1 MSLLSVDEALTRILA
16 RVPAPS
22 AETLPLAMALNRVL
36 SEPLL
41 AAHNQP
47 PFNASAMDGYA
58 VRAADVVPNQPLKL
72 VGTSQA
78 GQRFVGLMAPGQCV
92 RIFTGAPLP
101 IGADAVIMQEEATAN
116 GNGIAF
122 QKTPPVGRSIRPIGN
137 DFLKGQQLLPAGTI
151 LTPMALALAAAANQ
165 PRLPVTKLLRIA
177 VLATGDELVL
187 PGTVLGP
194 DQIVASNNFG
204 LVPMLSPYAERI
216 ADLGIVSDDKKKIE
230 ATLLKALDAG
240 VDVLVTT
247 GGASVGDHDHMQDV
261 LIDLGVTL
269 DFWKI
274 NMRPGKPLM
283 FGVRGKTLIFG
294 LPGNPVSALVTAALF
309 IKPALRQWLGCEHPL
324 GQRLR
329 LPLAAPTPPNTAR
342 RHFMRAGLSTI
353 DYGATAVFPINETD
367 SGHTS
372 SLAQAEVL
380 IVQPENDPG
389 QPAGTLVDIIPLNGF

>member
-1 MSLLSVDEALTRILA
+1 MSLLPVDEALARILA
-16 RVPAPS
+16 RVPAPT
-22 AETLPLAMALNRVL
+22 AETVPLGLAHNRVL
-36 SEPLL
+36 AEPLI
-41 AAHNQP
+41 AAHSQP

-58 VRAADVVPNQPLKL
+58 VRAADVLPNQSLKL

-122 QKTPPVGRSIRPIGN
+122 QQTPPVGRSVRPIGN
-137 DFLKGQQLLPAGTI
+137 DFQKGQHLLPSGIVLRPT
-151 LTPMALALAAAANQ
+151 ALALAAAANQ
-165 PRLPVTKLLRIA
+165 PSLSVSKRLRIGI
-177 VLATGDELVL
+177 LATGDELVL
-187 PGTVLGP
+187 PGSVLGP

-216 ADLGIVSDDKKKIE
+216 DDLGVVSDDKNMIE
-230 ATLLKALDAG
+230 AALLEALDTG
-240 VDVLVTT
+240 VDVIITT
-247 GGASVGDHDHMQDV
+247 GGASVGDRDHMQDV

-294 LPGNPVSALVTAALF
+294 LPGNPVSALVTAELF
-309 IKPALRQWLGCEHPL
+309 IKPALRKWLGLKHPL
-324 GQRLR
+324 GERLR
-329 LPLAAPTPPNTAR
+329 LPLAGPTPPNTAR
-342 RHFMRAGLSTI
+342 RHFMRAVFSTI
-353 DYGATAVFPINETD
+353 DYGATAILPISETD

-372 SLAQAEVL
+372 SLAEAEAL

-389 QPAGTLVDIIPLNGF
+389 QPAGTLVEVIALSSF